1 MCCDGRVTAEQLAE
15 ALDLDVYEIGIC
27 QACLS
32 FVSFPLDAG
41 DEREVVRAVR
51 EFAPILWEEGLAL
64 PLQAALERAR
74 RRDVAGAAD
83 AIADVARNGPMAPI
97 VSAVIRTLASDPHAG
112 RARRSS
118 VKVSCARPRRSSNCP
133 RQIDRR
139 PSV

>member
-97 VSAVIRTLASDPHAG
+97 VSAVIRTLASDLT
-112 RARRSS
+112 RRTRQALEREGL
-118 VKVSCARPRRSSNCP
+118 VCP
-133 RQIDRR
+133 PAPILELPAAD
-139 PSV
+139 

>member
-97 VSAVIRTLASDPHAG
+97 VSAVIRTLASDLT
-112 RARRSS
+112 RRTRQALEREGL
-118 VKVSCARPRRSSNCP
+118 VRPP
-133 RQIDRR
+133 APILELPAAD
-139 PSV
+139 